1 MEPPPIPAFVG
12 SQVVLPEPT
21 TVDKPTEGQKASTS
35 GDTVVVDKPAPSAK
49 SGADDGAKTS
59 T

>member
-1 MEPPPIPAFVG
+1 MEAPPIPAFVG

-21 TVDKPTEGQKASTS
+21 TVDKPAEGQKASVS
-35 GDTVVVDKPAPSAK
+35 GDTVVVDMPVPFDKPAANNR
-49 SGADDGAKTS
+49 AKTS